1 MKKKT
6 MPVEKEVNSLNG
18 NSNLW
23 SYGFQDLNYGFQD
36 LNYGFQDLNIS
47 SPTSLPASLPSSLPA
62 LIPNAPYFDLRI
74 YREPMIK
81 SLIKVHSKDMYRLLE
96 KVHFDGNYYRVK
108 CVSSGEWEYCWD
120 LAVRIQFFGKML
132 GMTLYPKRLVSQ
144 KEKRI
149 VYRSMILVNPYQ
161 LWDEALVSKF
171 WNLQERVEFLIARIL
186 FHECIHVM
194 ISLGNILPSGFGN
207 TGIYLEFKK
216 MLEISVS
223 EMLSHELHNVQ
234 FRLWNL
240 VLFGSSGSESEKK
253 LLERV
258 QEIYEFLINEKY
270 ANQKTG
276 KAFRFPSNNKK
287 IARKYSWIAAVKA
300 GGDKQVSKRIWQV
313 EVRRLRIAL
322 RELFEGIDTELSN
335 MGFTMD

>member
-1 MKKKT
+1 MKKKAG
-6 MPVEKEVNSLNG
+6 PVENEVNIWDS

-23 SYGFQDLNYGFQD
+23 PYGFQDLGTSTYD
-36 LNYGFQDLNIS
+36 LS
-47 SPTSLPASLPSSLPA
+47 SAS
-62 LIPNAPYFDLRI
+62 IPNVPYFDLRI
-74 YREPMIK
+74 YRESRVK
-81 SLIKVHSKDMYRLLE
+81 SLIKLHSKDMYRLLE

-108 CVSSGEWEYCWD
+108 CASSGEWEYCWD
-120 LAVRIQFFGKML
+120 LAVRVQFFGKML

-149 VYRSMILVNPYQ
+149 TYRSMIIVNPYQ

-194 ISLGNILPSGFGN
+194 ISLGNHLPSGFGN
-207 TGIYLEFKK
+207 TDIYFEFRK
-216 MLEISVS
+216 MIEVSVS
-223 EMLSHELHNVQ
+223 RNLSTEYHNVL

-240 VLFGSSGSESEKK
+240 VLFGASGSESEKK

-270 ANQKTG
+270 SNQKTG

-287 IARKYSWIAAVKA
+287 IARKYAWMAAVKA
-300 GGDKQVSKRIWQV
+300 GGDMQVSKRVWQV
-313 EVRRLRIAL
+313 EARRLSIAL
-322 RELFEGIDTELSN
+322 RELFDGIDTELNN
-335 MGFTMD
+335 MGFKLNSKN

>member
-6 MPVEKEVNSLNG
+6 MPVDKKVNGLDG

-23 SYGFQDLNYGFQD
+23 SYGFQDLNIFSPASTPVS
-36 LNYGFQDLNIS
+36 L
-47 SPTSLPASLPSSLPA
+47 PTSLPAS
-62 LIPNAPYFDLRI
+62 IPNAPYFDLRI

-81 SLIKVHSKDMYRLLE
+81 SLIKIQSKDMYRLLG

-108 CVSSGEWEYCWD
+108 CVNSGEWEYCWY

-132 GMTLYPKRLVSQ
+132 GMALYPKRLVSQ

-161 LWDEALVSKF
+161 LWDEALVKRF

-194 ISLGNILPSGFGN
+194 ISLENILPSDSGN
-207 TGIYLEFKK
+207 TDIYLEFKK

-223 EMLSHELHNVQ
+223 KNLSHELHNVQ

-258 QEIYEFLINEKY
+258 KEIYEFLINEKY

-276 KAFRFPSNNKK
+276 KAFHSSLNNIK
-287 IARKYSWIAAVKA
+287 IARKYAWMAAVKA

-322 RELFEGIDTELSN
+322 SELFDGIDTELSN
-335 MGFTMD
+335 MGLAMN

>member
-1 MKKKT
+1 MTKKT
-6 MPVEKEVNSLNG
+6 EPVEKEINVWDG
-18 NSNLW
+18 NSSLW
-23 SYGFQDLNYGFQD
+23 SYGFQDLNASAQ
-36 LNYGFQDLNIS
+36 NS
-47 SPTSLPASLPSSLPA
+47 SSF
-62 LIPNAPYFDLRI
+62 IPVPYFDLRI
-74 YREPMIK
+74 YRESRVK
-81 SLIKVHSKDMYRLLE
+81 SLMKVHSKDMYRLLE

-108 CVSSGEWEYCWD
+108 CTSSGDWEYCWD

-132 GMTLYPKRLVSQ
+132 GMTLYPKRLVSK

-149 VYRSMILVNPYQ
+149 IYRSMILINPYE

-207 TGIYLEFKK
+207 TDIYLEFRK
-216 MLEISVS
+216 MLEVSGSNKLSV
-223 EMLSHELHNVQ
+223 ELHSVQ

-240 VLFGSSGSESEKK
+240 VLFGASGSECEKK

-270 ANQKTG
+270 SNQKTG
-276 KAFRFPSNNKK
+276 KAFRIPSNNTK
-287 IARKYSWIAAVKA
+287 IARKYAWVAAVKA
-300 GGDKQVSKRIWQV
+300 GGNSQVSKRVWQV
-313 EVRRLRIAL
+313 EVRRLSIAL
-322 RELFEGIDTELSN
+322 RELFDGIDKELSN
-335 MGFTMD
+335 MELKLNNKG

>member
-6 MPVEKEVNSLNG
+6 VPVEKEVNGLNG

-23 SYGFQDLNYGFQD
+23 F
-36 LNYGFQDLNIS
+36 YGFQDLNIS
-47 SPTSLPASLPSSLPA
+47 SPTSLPASLPALLPA
-62 LIPNAPYFDLRI
+62 LLPASIPNAPYLDLRI
-74 YREPMIK
+74 YRESMIK
-81 SLIKVHSKDMYRLLE
+81 SLIRVHSKDMYRLLE

-108 CVSSGEWEYCWD
+108 CVGSGEWEYCWD
-120 LAVRIQFFGKML
+120 LAVRIQFFGKMV

-149 VYRSMILVNPYQ
+149 VYRSMILINPYQ
-161 LWDEALVSKF
+161 LWDEALVNKF

-186 FHECIHVM
+186 FHESIHVM
-194 ISLGNILPSGFGN
+194 ISLGNILPSGLGN
-207 TGIYLEFKK
+207 TDIYLEFRK
-216 MLEISVS
+216 MLEVSVS
-223 EMLSHELHNVQ
+223 KKLSTKLHNVQ

-270 ANQKTG
+270 SNQKTG
-276 KAFRFPSNNKK
+276 KAFHFPSNNKK
-287 IARKYSWIAAVKA
+287 IARKYSWMAGVKA
-300 GGDKQVSKRIWQV
+300 GGDKQVTKKIWQV

-335 MGFTMD
+335 MGFTLD

>member
-6 MPVEKEVNSLNG
+6 MPVDKEVNCLDG

-23 SYGFQDLNYGFQD
+23 SYGFQDLNIF
-36 LNYGFQDLNIS
+36 
-47 SPTSLPASLPSSLPA
+47 SPTSLSASLPAS
-62 LIPNAPYFDLRI
+62 IPNVPYLDLRI

-96 KVHFDGNYYRVK
+96 NVHFDGNYYRVK
-108 CVSSGEWEYCWD
+108 CISSGEWEYCWD
-120 LAVRIQFFGKML
+120 LAVRVQFFGKIL

-149 VYRSMILVNPYQ
+149 VYRSMILINPYQ
-161 LWDEALVSKF
+161 LWDEDIVKKF

-207 TGIYLEFKK
+207 TDIYLEFKK
-216 MLEISVS
+216 MLEVSVS
-223 EMLSHELHNVQ
+223 ENLSHKLHNVQ

-240 VLFGSSGSESEKK
+240 VLFGYSGSESEKK

-270 ANQKTG
+270 TNQKTG

-287 IARKYSWIAAVKA
+287 IARKYSWMAAVKA

-322 RELFEGIDTELSN
+322 RELFEGIDTELSS
-335 MGFTMD
+335 MEFTMG

>member
-6 MPVEKEVNSLNG
+6 VPVEKEVNGLDG
-18 NSNLW
+18 NSSLW
-23 SYGFQDLNYGFQD
+23 S
-36 LNYGFQDLNIS
+36 YGFQDLNIS
-47 SPTSLPASLPSSLPA
+47 SPISFSAS
-62 LIPNAPYFDLRI
+62 IPNVPYFDIRI
-74 YREPMIK
+74 YRESMVK
-81 SLIKVHSKDMYRLLE
+81 SLIKVHSKNMYRLLE

-120 LAVRIQFFGKML
+120 LAIRIQLFGKML

-149 VYRSMILVNPYQ
+149 TYRSMILVNPYQ
-161 LWDEALVSKF
+161 LWDEALVSRF

-207 TGIYLEFKK
+207 TDIHLEFRK
-216 MLEISVS
+216 MLEVSVS
-223 EMLSHELHNVQ
+223 KKLSTELHNVQ

-240 VLFGSSGSESEKK
+240 VLFGASGSESEKK
-253 LLERV
+253 LIERV

-270 ANQKTG
+270 SNQKTG
-276 KAFRFPSNNKK
+276 KAFNFPSNNTK
-287 IARKYSWIAAVKA
+287 IARKYAWMAAVKA
-300 GGDKQVSKRIWQV
+300 GGDKQVSKRVWQV

-322 RELFEGIDTELSN
+322 RELFDGIDTELNS
-335 MGFTMD
+335 MGFTWK

>member
-6 MPVEKEVNSLNG
+6 MPVEKEVNGLNG

-36 LNYGFQDLNIS
+36 LNIS
-47 SPTSLPASLPSSLPA
+47 SPTSLPAPLPA
-62 LIPNAPYFDLRI
+62 PLPASFPVPIPNAPYFDLRI

-96 KVHFDGNYYRVK
+96 GVHFDGNYYRIK
-108 CVSSGEWEYCWD
+108 CVNSGEWEYCWD

-161 LWDEALVSKF
+161 LWDEALVNKF

-194 ISLGNILPSGFGN
+194 ISLGNVLPSGFGN
-207 TGIYLEFKK
+207 TDIYLEFRK
-216 MLEISVS
+216 MLEVSVS
-223 EMLSHELHNVQ
+223 EKLSHELHNVQ

-240 VLFGSSGSESEKK
+240 VLFGYSGSESEKK

-270 ANQKTG
+270 TNQKTG
-276 KAFRFPSNNKK
+276 KAFRFPANNKK

-313 EVRRLRIAL
+313 EARRLRIAL
-322 RELFEGIDTELSN
+322 RELFEGIDTELRAYPKSQ
-335 MGFTMD
+335 

>member
-1 MKKKT
+1 M
-6 MPVEKEVNSLNG
+6 V
-18 NSNLW
+18 
-23 SYGFQDLNYGFQD
+23 
-36 LNYGFQDLNIS
+36 
-47 SPTSLPASLPSSLPA
+47 
-62 LIPNAPYFDLRI
+62 
-74 YREPMIK
+74 K

-96 KVHFDGNYYRVK
+96 KVQFDGNYYRVK

-120 LAVRIQFFGKML
+120 LAVRIQFFGKMP

-149 VYRSMILVNPYQ
+149 VYRSMIMVNPYQ
-161 LWDEALVSKF
+161 LWDEAIVNKF

-194 ISLGNILPSGFGN
+194 ISIGNILPSGFGN
-207 TGIYLEFKK
+207 TDIYLEFRK
-216 MLEISVS
+216 MMEVSVS
-223 EMLSHELHNVQ
+223 KKLSTELHNVQ

-270 ANQKTG
+270 SNQKTG
-276 KAFRFPSNNKK
+276 KAFHFPPNNKK

-300 GGDKQVSKRIWQV
+300 GGSTQVSKRVWQV
-313 EVRRLRIAL
+313 EVHRLSIAL
-322 RELFEGIDTELSN
+322 RELFDGIDKELE
-335 MGFTMD
+335 